1 MSLPPDDE
9 NPEEIKG
16 LFTDLSKELESAGFI
31 DQSIRNDLLSGIE
44 DSLRALFGDIDK
56 EPQVTVVDGGRTKEM
71 PPTEKKKPD
80 LRVASF
86 DGLQEEQ

>member
-31 DQSIRNDLLSGIE
+31 DQSIRNDLLSGLE
-44 DSLRALFGDIDK
+44 DSLRAFHQSSTFQ
-56 EPQVTVVDGGRTKEM
+56 EQVDDFCT
-71 PPTEKKKPD
+71 
-80 LRVASF
+80 
-86 DGLQEEQ
+86 